1 MAKYS
6 LCIEAVLD
14 GEVDFYD
21 RIALAKDLG
30 YDAVEF
36 WDPID
41 KDIAKIAR
49 LSAQHNIPVSICCVK
64 NAWNDL
70 YRMSEEPARVLKN
83 VEQSAKIAK
92 DLGAKSLIGLS
103 GDVKGHAY
111 DETIVLIE
119 NLKRCADV
127 LEKEGVTLNLE
138 ALNSIVDH
146 KGYFL
151 DSSFVG
157 FNIMKAVGS
166 DNVRLL
172 YDCYHMQIMEGNLIQ
187 NITNNISH
195 IGHFH
200 SAGVPGRNEL
210 MGGETNYEK
219 VIKTVD
225 ALGYDRYFGLE
236 YWTSYDSVKSLKD
249 TIAYLKS
256 IG

>member
-14 GEVDFYD
+14 GVVDFYD
-21 RIALAKDLG
+21 RIKVAKDLG

-49 LSAQHNIPVSICCVK
+49 ISAQEKIPVSICCVK

-70 YRMSEEPARVLKN
+70 YRMSEEPARVLQN
-83 VEQSAKIAK
+83 VAESAKIAK
-92 DLGAKSLIGLS
+92 DLGSKSLIGLS

-111 DETIVLIE
+111 DEKIVLIE

-138 ALNSIVDH
+138 ALNSIRDH
-146 KGYFL
+146 KGYYL

-157 FNIMKAVGS
+157 FDIMKAVNS
-166 DNVRLL
+166 PNVRLL
-172 YDCYHMQIMEGNLIQ
+172 FDCYHMQIMEGNLVQ
-187 NITNNISH
+187 NITNNITH

-219 VIKTVD
+219 VIKTID
-225 ALGYDRYFGLE
+225 SLGYDRYFGLE
-236 YWTSYDSVKSLKD
+236 FWTSYDPMQSLKD
-249 TIAYLKS
+249 TIEYLKK